1 MREEGKQPQ
10 LPDDRE
16 YRKLFGLDI
25 YLTPVFVIS
34 SNRHPRLC
42 HWGTR
47 VSGRRDKTVCRCP
60 RLAHDEP

>member
-1 MREEGKQPQ
+1 MREEGMQPQ

-34 SNRHPRLC
+34 AIAILAFVI
-42 HWGTR
+42 GALVFQEGATKLF
-47 VSGRRDKTVCRCP
+47 GRCP